1 MWYEPE
7 NIFAIEK
14 LSGQEWLIFAA
25 VNVAFYLFLITIAPR
40 LRAFLR
46 GWRRAEDRVAD
57 RFVKYYG
64 AIGGP
69 SVVPRNV
76 VPELCVA
83 IYVYFGLISL
93 WILTSPVLAV
103 IWFGLAGITLLIW
116 RGVGLVGKLA
126 AHIKSRRRQQ
136 DLDDSLLNTNPE
148 DFASAPS
155 DTTP

>member
-1 MWYEPE
+1 MWFESK
-7 NIFAIEK
+7 NIFEIEV

-64 AIGGP
+64 ALGGP
-69 SVVPRNV
+69 AVVPRNV
-76 VPELCVA
+76 VPELCVG
-83 IYVYFGLISL
+83 IYAYFGVICL
-93 WILTSPVLAV
+93 WIFTSPVLAV
-103 IWFGLAGITLLIW
+103 FWFCLAGLTLLIW
-116 RGVGLVGKLA
+116 RGIGLCNKLVA
-126 AHIKSRRRQQ
+126 YIKSRRRSD
-136 DLDDSLLNTNPE
+136 DLDDSLLNADPE
-148 DFASAPS
+148 DLASAQS